1 MSSGQQALPC
11 SFPPRAWKPEL
22 KKKKK
27 CTFPPPAWWSCV
39 TPSLGVISGAFAA
52 AIGLCWWE
60 NAIFCAFLL
69 SFPWKGHPGF
79 PKAQHCG
86 FQALQVE
93 VSLPSDHK
101 KNQIYVDLPRVLWC
115 RLMGA
120 WQKELFGVNFD
131 FVGRA
136 SPLGAAGSARKGLW
150 LFFFPPSFLRVLL
163 VQRVGWGAGMSSQG
177 TWSIPQEYLA
187 SSLLQ
192 ANPPSSFPSQ
202 HKLGWVLSWFWSWF
216 PFQTSSWAQ
225 SHQGVCQLELFPDR
239 LGPGT
244 GKSFCLE
251 PLAQHQQSPFCEFWA
266 CSGEELQRFG

>member
-1 MSSGQQALPC
+1 MHIPTPCMMILCDAFPGCYFRSVCCCHWALLVRKRNFLCFFVVLSMKRAPRVSQSPALWVSGSAG
-11 SFPPRAWKPEL
+11 W
-22 KKKKK
+22 
-27 CTFPPPAWWSCV
+27 
-39 TPSLGVISGAFAA
+39 
-52 AIGLCWWE
+52 
-60 NAIFCAFLL
+60 
-69 SFPWKGHPGF
+69 GF
-79 PKAQHCG
+79 PALWPQKKSDLRWPSTSAVMQTDGGVAERAFWRQFWFCG
-86 FQALQVE
+86 KSFTPGSSRICPQ
-93 VSLPSDHK
+93 
-101 KNQIYVDLPRVLWC
+101 
-115 RLMGA
+115 G
-120 WQKELFGVNFD
+120 
-131 FVGRA
+131 FVA
-136 SPLGAAGSARKGLW
+136 
-150 LFFFPPSFLRVLL
+150 FFFFFPSFLRVLL

-202 HKLGWVLSWFWSWF
+202 HKLGCVLSWFWSWFWSWF